1 MAITASAVLDFSKH
15 RTVRL
20 LQRAALFSALALL
33 SACASHSSKL
43 SATGQASRYANAA
56 SGSYAPPGPPSDPWG
71 PYIRQ
76 ASKRFD
82 VPQQWIR
89 QVMRV
94 ESGGHEYLG
103 GHLTTSPTGAMGLMQ
118 LEPATYREMAAEY
131 GLGSDP
137 YNPYNNIMA
146 GTAYIHEMYQIYGSP
161 GFLAAYNAGPGRLD
175 NYLDYRQP
183 LPNAT
188 RQYVAMIAP
197 HISGIYPAAP
207 NAAGTPN
214 VQLAMNRLPAT
225 IPPGMRT
232 GDGSSATD
240 QLNQQALAA
249 AQQTTPNQSGAPA
262 PAPVAAPVA
271 APAPIEVA
279 SLTPPLQ
286 MAQQTPFAP
295 PSSAPPPSVLPP
307 VQHSGGFAL
316 IPSAEA
322 ATRLPYIPPQPVIT
336 APPLPR
342 PVRPATMVIP
352 PHHSGWAIQ
361 VGAYNT
367 PSQAKAALG
376 VAELSA
382 VQMLIKGKPVVISVN
397 TPRGRLYR
405 ARYIDLPQTAALSAC
420 ERLRS
425 APTGCAVLSPAA
437 Q

>member
-1 MAITASAVLDFSKH
+1 MAITAFAVLDFSK
-15 RTVRL
+15 RCTARVV
-20 LQRAALFSALALL
+20 QRVAIFSALALL

-43 SATGQASRYANAA
+43 STTGQASRYADAA
-56 SGSYAPPGPPSDPWG
+56 SGDYAPPGPPSDPWG

-82 VPQQWIR
+82 VPQRWIR

-94 ESGGHEYLG
+94 ESGGHEYLR

-118 LEPATYREMAAEY
+118 LEPATYREMAAQY
-131 GLGSDP
+131 GLGNDP
-137 YNPYNNIMA
+137 YNPYDNIMA
-146 GTAYIHEMYQIYGSP
+146 GAAYIHEMYQIYGSP

-197 HISGIYPAAP
+197 HISGIYPAAQ
-207 NAAGTPN
+207 NSAGTPS
-214 VQLAMNRLPAT
+214 VELAMNRLPAR
-225 IPPGMRT
+225 IPPGLRT
-232 GDGSSATD
+232 GDGPSATD

-249 AQQTTPNQSGAPA
+249 AQQTASIPSGAPA
-262 PAPVAAPVA
+262 PAAAA
-271 APAPIEVA
+271 APIEVA
-279 SLTPPLQ
+279 SLTPPPQ
-286 MAQQTPFAP
+286 INQQSPFAAP
-295 PSSAPPPSVLPP
+295 PSAPPP

-322 ATRLPYIPPQPVIT
+322 ATRLPDIPPQPVIT

-342 PVRPATMVIP
+342 PVRPATMVTP
-352 PHHSGWAIQ
+352 PRHTGWAIQ

-382 VQMLIKGKPVVISVN
+382 VQMLIKGKPVVIGVS

-405 ARYIDLPQTAALSAC
+405 ARYIDLPQTAALRAC
-420 ERLRS
+420 QRLRS

>member
-1 MAITASAVLDFSKH
+1 MAITASAVLDFPKR
-15 RTVRL
+15 RTACL
-20 LQRAALFSALALL
+20 LQRAAIFSALALL
-33 SACASHSSKL
+33 SACASHSPKL
-43 SATGQASRYANAA
+43 SATGQASGYANPA
-56 SGSYAPPGPPSDPWG
+56 SGSYAPPGPTSDPWG

-82 VPQQWIR
+82 VPQRWIR

-118 LEPATYREMAAEY
+118 LEPATYREMAAQY

-175 NYLDYRQP
+175 NYLDYHQP

-197 HISGIYPAAP
+197 RISGVYPAAQSST
-207 NAAGTPN
+207 GTPN
-214 VQLAMNRLPAT
+214 VELAMNRLPAT
-225 IPPGMRT
+225 IPPGMRSSA
-232 GDGSSATD
+232 GSSVTD

-249 AQQTTPNQSGAPA
+249 AQQTRASQASSPA
-262 PAPVAAPVA
+262 AV
-271 APAPIEVA
+271 PAPIEVA
-279 SLTPPLQ
+279 ALTPPPQ
-286 MAQQTPFAP
+286 IDQQSPVDAP
-295 PSSAPPPSVLPP
+295 PSAPPPIE
-307 VQHSGGFAL
+307 HSGGFAL

-322 ATRLPYIPPQPVIT
+322 ATRLPYIPPQPVVT
-336 APPLPR
+336 PPPLPR
-342 PVRPATMVIP
+342 PVRPATMVIA
-352 PHHSGWAIQ
+352 PHPTGWAIQ
-361 VGAYNT
+361 VGAYNSS
-367 PSQAKAALG
+367 SQAKAALG

-405 ARYIDLPQTAALSAC
+405 ARYIDLPQTAALNAC